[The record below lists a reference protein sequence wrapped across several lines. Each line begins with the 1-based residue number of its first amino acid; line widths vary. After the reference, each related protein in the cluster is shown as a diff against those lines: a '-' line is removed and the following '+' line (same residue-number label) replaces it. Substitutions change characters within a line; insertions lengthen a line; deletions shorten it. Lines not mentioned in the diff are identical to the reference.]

1 MRHLNANVKL
11 GRPTDHRLAMLRN
24 MATSFIIEGRI
35 QTSLAKAKALK
46 PVVEK
51 IITLGKDGDLHARRK
66 ALSFLYKKEA
76 VEAVFGPIAERFKTR
91 PGGYTRIV
99 KLGTRLGDATK
110 LCNLEFID
118 FHEHEGQKKS
128 ERKQEHLAKKAAQA
142 EAASKVAG

>member
-1 MRHLNANVKL
+1 MRHLNGNAKL

-24 MATSFIIEGRI
+24 MATSFVMEGKV

-51 IITLGKDGDLHARRK
+51 IITLGKDGTLHARRK

-76 VEAVFGPIAERFKTR
+76 VELVFDNLANRFKDR
-91 PGGYTRIV
+91 PGGYTRII

-110 LCNLEFID
+110 MCSLELVD
-118 FHEHEGQKKS
+118 FHEHEGKSKKAK
-128 ERKQEHLAKKAAQA
+128 RQEVLAKKL
-142 EAASKVAG
+142 EKTEE